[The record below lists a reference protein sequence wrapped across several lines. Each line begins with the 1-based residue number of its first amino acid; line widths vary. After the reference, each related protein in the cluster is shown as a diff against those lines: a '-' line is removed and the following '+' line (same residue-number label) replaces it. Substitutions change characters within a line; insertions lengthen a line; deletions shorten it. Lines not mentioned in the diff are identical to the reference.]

1 MQPKMQPKMQSK
13 LQPTRRAL
21 CRSLLAAPLIL
32 PMRGAR
38 AGTEPTVGPDSEPD
52 IAAIERRIGGRIGV
66 AAGSTE
72 RLLIRHRADTR
83 FPMCSTF
90 KVLAAAAV
98 LARVEAGSESLDR
111 IVPYGEADLLSYAP
125 VSRKALEAGGGTGRL
140 SVADLCAAALVWS
153 DNTAVNLLLPG
164 LGGPEGL
171 TAWLR
176 SIGDPVTRLDRTEPT
191 LNSAIPDD
199 PRDTTSP
206 GAMRATLGRILLGS
220 VLTAPSRERLEGWMV
235 GSQTGFKRLRAGLP
249 RDWPVGD
256 KTGTGDNGSVND
268 VAILRPPGRAPVI
281 AAVYITGSTAPP
293 EANEAAY
300 AEIGRLIA
308 ARAAGP

>member
-1 MQPKMQPKMQSK
+1 M
-13 LQPTRRAL
+13 LTTRRQL
-21 CRSLLAAPLIL
+21 CRGLLAAPLIV
-32 PMRGAR
+32 PAWT
-38 AGTEPTVGPDSEPD
+38 AFAETEPDFVALEG
-52 IAAIERRIGGRIGV
+52 RLGGRIGV

-72 RLLIRHRADTR
+72 RVLIRHRADER

-98 LARVEAGSESLDR
+98 LARVDAGTERLDR
-111 IVPYGEADLLSYAP
+111 TIPYGPADLLSYAP
-125 VSRKALEAGGGTGRL
+125 VTRKALEAGGGTGRM
-140 SVADLCAAALVWS
+140 SVADLCAAALEWS

-176 SIGDPVTRLDRTEPT
+176 SIGDAVTRLDRTEPT
-191 LNSAIPDD
+191 LNSAIAGD
-199 PRDTTSP
+199 PRDTTTP
-206 GAMRATLGRILLGS
+206 AAMRGTLGRILLGS
-220 VLTAPSRERLEGWMV
+220 VLAAPSRERLEGWMV
-235 GSQTGFKRLRAGLP
+235 GSRTGFKRLRAGLP
-249 RDWPVGD
+249 PDWPVGD

-281 AAVYITGSTAPP
+281 AAVYITGSTAPA
-293 EANEAAY
+293 EANDSVH

-308 ARAAGP
+308 ARVAAA